1 MKFSKNFKFSIL
13 VPAVIILAGIIAGI
27 AFGGMNLGIDFTG
40 GTMMTID
47 MGQDFDTAVVSK
59 AFVDQGFAAHDITV
73 TISGSGEETQA
84 LVKFPDT
91 NDGEKENEIR
101 AAVEEEIK
109 ATYPNAAVAS
119 TERVGAVAGKELVWN
134 AVSSV
139 AIACALMLV
148 YIWFRFELHF
158 GITAVCALLLDVAV
172 MMSAVTILRLQINSS
187 FIAAVLTIVGY
198 AINDTIVI
206 FDRIRENRKLYGK
219 KEMSNAELADKSVME
234 TLPRTINTTIT
245 TLLTIVT
252 LYIMGV
258 SSIKEFALPIIVGLV
273 AGNITSIFIA
283 PSLWGLWQDKT
294 DAAKA
299 AAGRGKGKKAKK

>member
-59 AFVDQGFAAHDITV
+59 AFEDQGFAAHDITV

-109 ATYPNAAVAS
+109 ATYPDAAVAS

-158 GITAVCALLLDVAV
+158 GVTAVCALLLDVAV

>member
-1 MKFSKNFKFSIL
+1 MKFSKNFKFMIL
-13 VPAVIILAGIIAGI
+13 VPAVIILAGIIVGI
-27 AFGGMNLGIDFTG
+27 ACGGMNLGIDFTG

-47 MGQDFDTAVVSK
+47 MGQDFDSSVVVK
-59 AFVDQGFAAHDITV
+59 AFENQGFTAQDIAVTV
-73 TISGSGEETQA
+73 SGSGAEAQA

-101 AAVEEEIK
+101 AAVEDEIQ
-109 ATYPNAAVAS
+109 ASYPDAVVAS
-119 TERVGAVAGKELVWN
+119 TERVGAVAGRELVWN
-134 AVSSV
+134 AISSV
-139 AIACALMLV
+139 AIACVLMLI

-158 GITAVCALLLDVAV
+158 GVTAVCALLLDVAV
-172 MMSAVTILRLQINSS
+172 MLSMVTILRLQINSS

-206 FDRIRENRKLYGK
+206 FDRIRENRKLVSKRDMGG
-219 KEMSNAELADKSVME
+219 AQIADKSVLE

-252 LYIMGV
+252 LYILGV
-258 SSIKEFALPIIVGLV
+258 TSIREFALPIIIGLI
-273 AGNITSIFIA
+273 AGNFTSIFIA
-283 PSLWGLWQDKT
+283 PSLWGLWQDRT

-299 AAGRGKGKKAKK
+299 AAKQGKKAKK

>member
-13 VPAVIILAGIIAGI
+13 VPAVFILAGIIAGI

-59 AFVDQGFAAHDITV
+59 AFEDQGFAAHDITV

-109 ATYPNAAVAS
+109 ATYPDAAVAS

-158 GITAVCALLLDVAV
+158 GVTAVCALLLDVAV